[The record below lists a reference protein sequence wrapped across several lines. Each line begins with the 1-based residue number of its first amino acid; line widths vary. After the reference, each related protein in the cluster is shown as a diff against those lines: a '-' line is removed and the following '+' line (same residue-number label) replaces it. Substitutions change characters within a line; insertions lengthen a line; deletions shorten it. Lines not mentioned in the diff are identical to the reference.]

1 VKTYRYAD
9 LVLSSSLALPELP
22 AAGARRSGE
31 AAIAFEVTTSSPP
44 EPEACR
50 WVDFP
55 DGDGRDAPPAVARTD
70 GGFLLRFPAAADF
83 LISADATRVVC
94 SPHGAQ
100 AAEAIRHLLLDQVL
114 PRVVAHL
121 GRLVLHAGAVTLE
134 SATLAIVG
142 TSGVGKS
149 TLIAGFHRAGFHALT
164 DDGFIVM
171 VNDTGCTG
179 LALYTGLRLWPPSI
193 AGLDIDPA
201 ETEPMDSRSA
211 KRRVRLPA
219 AGAPAPEPLIALFVL
234 TPPPNE
240 DEVQDVTIA
249 PLSARDACVEL
260 LRASFQLDI
269 GNPQGAA
276 GHLENA
282 ALVAGRLPVFALSY
296 PRDYALLPRV
306 REAILR
312 CLEP

>member
-1 VKTYRYAD
+1 MKSYRYAD

-31 AAIAFEVTTSSPP
+31 AAIAFGVTTSSPP
-44 EPEACR
+44 EPEADR

-55 DGDGRDAPPAVARTD
+55 VGDSREAPPAVARTE

-164 DDGFIVM
+164 DDGLIVM
-171 VNDTGCTG
+171 VDDTGCTG
-179 LALYTGLRLWPPSI
+179 LALYPGLRLWPPSI

-201 ETEPMDSRSA
+201 ETVPMDSRSA

-219 AGAPAPEPLIALFVL
+219 ASAPAPRPLIALFVL

-240 DEVQDVTIA
+240 DEVHDVTIA

-269 GNPQGAA
+269 GSPHRAA
-276 GHLENA
+276 GHLETA
-282 ALVAGRLPVFALSY
+282 ALVARRLPVFTLSY
-296 PRDYALLPRV
+296 PRDYSRLPVV

-312 CLEP
+312 CLET